1 MTQSGEKLP
10 PRAGGDPFELWRQVY
25 EANERAWS
33 AALERTLSTP
43 AFAEAQGKLL
53 ETLLA
58 AQKTARENVRTYLEM
73 MNVPTR
79 EDISRVGELI
89 VALEE
94 KVDQLDDR
102 LEQVEAALRRGPESG
117 EQAPERR
124 TASKGG
130 EASPVERAPS
140 GAAAK
145 QAPGRPARGADS
157 ER

>member
-1 MTQSGEKLP
+1 MTQSAEKVQ
-10 PRAGGDPFELWRQVY
+10 PRASDPFELWRQVY
-25 EANERAWS
+25 EANERAWN

-79 EDISRVGELI
+79 EDIARVGELI

-102 LEQVEAALRRGPESG
+102 LEQVEAALRRSPELG
-117 EQAPERR
+117 GKAPERR
-124 TASKGG
+124 SPSNGG
-130 EASPVERAPS
+130 EASPGERAPA

-145 QAPGRPARGADS
+145 QTSSRSARGAGS